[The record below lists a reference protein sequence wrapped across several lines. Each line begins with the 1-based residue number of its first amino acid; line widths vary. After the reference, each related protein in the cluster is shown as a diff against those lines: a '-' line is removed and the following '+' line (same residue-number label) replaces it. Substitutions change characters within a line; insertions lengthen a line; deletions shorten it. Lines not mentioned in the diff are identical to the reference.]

1 MSRDLLTLGDVAL
14 LRCVAIDAT
23 APTAQRFARLAAKG
37 LVRTTATGSVALTS
51 GGAYAL
57 LAFELGARRGAA
69 GDVARLVRRLR

>member
-14 LRCVAIDAT
+14 LRCVALDLP
-23 APTAQRFARLAAKG
+23 PTPIGIARLAAKG
-37 LVRTTATGSVALTS
+37 LARTNEDGRAVLTR
-51 GGAYAL
+51 GGAYCL